1 MLFRVFSFCVFA
13 SFWRFVVTI
22 DLQKEGICP
31 PVLDIIILFDTSG
44 GNDTVF
50 EQQKNWTIKIVRDLP
65 IHEDAVR
72 VGLVQYSESAKTE
85 FNLSKYSERN
95 DIIAHMETLTFMQVE
110 DTRTGVALNK
120 ADEEIFDFNG
130 GARLKATRLIII
142 FTDGL
147 SMDKPS
153 KAAKALRRKGVKIY
167 TISVNSIGF
176 IPEMLGIVGDADNV
190 FGPNDEER
198 IEERLLGEVE
208 HSRSCDVQPKRNEK
222 TTSSFGLKVTQFGA
236 TSFIATE
243 ISEKITTSTQDPPT
257 LLTSAITPTLNTE
270 SGFLSSPSSP
280 ISSLSSWNAV
290 LTLPDS
296 EENDSDN
303 SVEDIGRKEPSSTNP
318 AENITAS
325 SLPTSILKEPVQ
337 LFTVETLVT
346 EQNEVQNLTNLKTSL
361 AEDSNSNT
369 SETHNKNETSERL
382 VKESFVSEGTS
393 TTPSSTTF
401 KAPPESEITEI
412 TVSNEINEASTTSSP
427 TPAATTICISPP
439 TTTQT
444 SSSASSSPHS
454 STKSFLAKLGVKHEK
469 EKDSISKFLGRDVS
483 NSNSVKE
490 VEEINENEFGNS
502 SFGESDGKTTPLET
516 SSSSST
522 SQRLTTTTKSS
533 TTSPF
538 ATRFVFSTRVTFRP
552 VSSTVVSTK
561 SSTTSST
568 TTKPTTLSTTTT
580 TQVPS
585 TTTSVTVPSTQKAT
599 PSPSRTTK
607 KSTTTTSTTATP
619 RQATPTRNPL
629 PLLQTMSAIT
639 AFPTLLS
646 MEKAVTLP
654 INNALGV
661 SKPIKKKIR
670 RIIKRRRNILP
681 FSLARKVTNKVLE
694 VRRVPTPT
702 TPPIRSTLRP
712 IIIEEKEEETLSSAV
727 QCPMD
732 ILFVVD
738 SSGSIT
744 HTYDTQKDYL
754 TQLIKK
760 VEPSRSHRVG
770 LIQFAGPHIQKMEWS
785 FDTHSKNSQLL
796 SAIRSVRH
804 LTGTT
809 YIGAALELSLIL
821 LDSRRK
827 HTETTVILIS
837 DGFSQDDSTQQA
849 KLLRQLPNV
858 KMYAISLNKL
868 TNTKY
873 LTDIVGDRKNLFIN
887 NESTWFEEFFTKK
900 LRCIP
905 TTR

>member
-1 MLFRVFSFCVFA
+1 MFFRVFWLFLFA
-13 SFWRFVVTI
+13 SFWRFVITV

-72 VGLVQYSESAKTE
+72 VGLIQYSDAAKTE
-85 FNLSKYSERN
+85 FNLSRYSERN
-95 DIIAHMETLTFMQVE
+95 DIITHLETLTFMPGE
-110 DTRTGVALNK
+110 DTRTGVALDK
-120 ADEEIFDFNG
+120 ADEEMFNYIG
-130 GARLKATRLIII
+130 GARLKATRLIIL

-147 SMDKPS
+147 SMDKPTKS
-153 KAAKALRRKGVKIY
+153 AKTLRRKGVKIY

-176 IPEMLGIVGDADNV
+176 VPEMLGIVGDADNV
-190 FGPNDEER
+190 FGPTDEDR
-198 IEERLLGEVE
+198 IEERLLTEVE
-208 HSRSCDVQPKRNEK
+208 HSRSCEVQPKRHEK
-222 TTSSFGLKVTQFGA
+222 TTSSFGLKITD
-236 TSFIATE
+236 FIAINPE
-243 ISEKITTSTQDPPT
+243 SSEVNFANTTTIPTTTTSESFARDP
-257 LLTSAITPTLNTE
+257 
-270 SGFLSSPSSP
+270 
-280 ISSLSSWNAV
+280 
-290 LTLPDS
+290 
-296 EENDSDN
+296 ENSDEADGDN
-303 SVEDIGRKEPSSTNP
+303 NVEDIGRNETETTVVMEITTTSPVSLSWKEP
-318 AENITAS
+318 I
-325 SLPTSILKEPVQ
+325 Q
-337 LFTVETLVT
+337 LFTVEAESTHENKVL
-346 EQNEVQNLTNLKTSL
+346 NLTNLKTSL
-361 AEDSNSNT
+361 AEESNT
-369 SETHNKNETSERL
+369 SEAKEINDTVFETASTGQTPDDQLTLSTEL
-382 VKESFVSEGTS
+382 PTSSVSVDSPTV
-393 TTPSSTTF
+393 TTNSVEISSTP
-401 KAPPESEITEI
+401 A
-412 TVSNEINEASTTSSP
+412 SSP
-427 TPAATTICISPP
+427 EPTTVLTTLPPVTTICINAP
-439 TTTQT
+439 TTTVT
-444 SSSASSSPHS
+444 SSTGSSNLSSSTS
-454 STKSFLAKLGVKHEK
+454 KSFLVKLGVEK
-469 EKDSISKFLGRDVS
+469 EKKEKDPVSKFLGRDVS
-483 NSNSVKE
+483 NSNFIKEEKEEVKLSENNSEEPNASETKTLHPDSSVS
-490 VEEINENEFGNS
+490 EN
-502 SFGESDGKTTPLET
+502 KTTSVP
-516 SSSSST
+516 
-522 SQRLTTTTKSS
+522 
-533 TTSPF
+533 PA
-538 ATRFVFSTRVTFRP
+538 ATNRFFFSTRVTFRP
-552 VSSTVVSTK
+552 VSSTTRISTTSSIPSTTSTATTTSATTTTGRPVPTTTTLSLRSSTLK
-561 SSTTSST
+561 QKIESTESSTTSTSPSSPVT
-568 TTKPTTLSTTTT
+568 PPQKSAFLFQTLSA
-580 TQVPS
+580 V
-585 TTTSVTVPSTQKAT
+585 
-599 PSPSRTTK
+599 
-607 KSTTTTSTTATP
+607 
-619 RQATPTRNPL
+619 
-629 PLLQTMSAIT
+629 T

-661 SKPIKKKIR
+661 SKPMKKKIR

-681 FSLARKVTNKVLE
+681 SSQAKKVTDKVVE
-694 VRRVPTPT
+694 VKRVPTPT

-712 IIIEEKEEETLSSAV
+712 IIIEEKEEEIFSSSV

-738 SSGSIT
+738 SSGSIAR
-744 HTYDTQKDYL
+744 TYDTQKDTHFQDYL

-887 NESTWFEEFFTKK
+887 DESHWFEEFFTKK
-900 LRCIP
+900 LRCVP